1 MNFRIN
7 HPESEPSESER
18 HAAAIHRLAEAK
30 SRFGT
35 KFDASKYATA
45 SAEDIN
51 NLAEQFEESEI
62 FARKPV
68 KQENPQGCN
77 FGIFDPYNPAKY
89 TKGN

>member
-18 HAAAIHRLAEAK
+18 RAAAMNRLAQAK
-30 SRFGT
+30 ARFGT

-51 NLAEQFEESEI
+51 NLAEQFEESELLT
-62 FARKPV
+62 RKPV
-68 KQENPQGCN
+68 KQDNPAGLDLE
-77 FGIFDPYNPAKY
+77 IFDPYNPAKY